1 MKVWSRASAW
11 ITLTAFFTVTV
22 GAGLFS
28 ASTAHPL
35 TTQASKGGTAT
46 TTTVPLPIGVI
57 PARQVCEDF
66 TGHRSSGFFTEI
78 KQVRL
83 VLTTYARGLAVESGA
98 INPERPPDDLVW
110 VVEVH
115 AKSIN
120 WNHSVPNGYKPPK
133 LPADDYSVVM
143 NARTGVSTDRGE
155 CRCWPLPLQ
164 QLGQIVSFSP
174 TC

>member
-11 ITLTAFFTVTV
+11 ITITALFVLIV
-22 GAGLFS
+22 GAGVFS
-28 ASTAHPL
+28 VSTTRPVTA
-35 TTQASKGGTAT
+35 QAVKRADAT
-46 TTTVPLPIGVI
+46 TTTVPLPVGVI
-57 PARQVCEDF
+57 PARKVCEDF
-66 TGHRSSGFFTEI
+66 TGHRSSGFFTDI

-98 INPERPPDDLVW
+98 IKPESPPGDLVW

-120 WNHSVPNGYKPPK
+120 WNHSVPRGYKPPK

-143 NARTGVSTDRGE
+143 NAHTGVSTDRGE
-155 CRCWPLPLQ
+155 CRCWPLPLE
-164 QLGQIVSFSP
+164 QLGPVVRFSSS
-174 TC
+174 C